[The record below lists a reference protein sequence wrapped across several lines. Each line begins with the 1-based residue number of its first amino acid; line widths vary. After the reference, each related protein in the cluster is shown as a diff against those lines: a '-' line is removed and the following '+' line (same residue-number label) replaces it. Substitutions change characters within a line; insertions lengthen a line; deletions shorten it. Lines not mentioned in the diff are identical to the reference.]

1 VCSACR
7 SLAAQVF
14 LTRTTIA
21 LPVEKSGEHRLFE
34 LALEMQ
40 HYPTPKERPMND
52 TFSVLIVDDD
62 EASREYLG
70 ALLDALGFTAEAAA
84 GGVAALERLSQK
96 PPPDVIVLDVIMPEL
111 DGVETLRRYRG
122 GGGRAP
128 VVMCSAIDEADTV
141 VRAMRAGA
149 QDYITKPFNTEEL
162 REILERVAGD
172 GARPRATTV
181 REAARPAIGATHL
194 GASPPMRRVDELIDR
209 IADADVPVL
218 ITGESGVGKDVVARE
233 VHARSARASKIF
245 VKINCAAL
253 PGELLESELFGHE
266 RGSFTGAQKTK
277 PGQFELAD
285 GGTLFLDEIGEMPV
299 AMQAK
304 LLQALQDGEFYR
316 VGGQKKIKVD
326 TRVIVATNV
335 DLAKA
340 MERGTFR
347 EDLYYRLNV
356 VEVAI
361 PPLRERREDIPRLLE
376 HFVDKYGKRYG
387 RTMSEVP
394 TEIVERFLTY
404 EFPGNIRELENLVRR
419 LIVLRDPRYV
429 LSELRDRTVENAAP
443 PGAIGNGNAN
453 GMAGPER
460 SIAPP
465 TPLGPSSP
473 TPLPPPLYGSYG
485 TTAAYAS
492 PFNSPSPL
500 PPPIIP
506 PPPPSTAFRGAQAI
520 ADAAGAQVAAEEIV
534 DDYRIDLKDLGRKA
548 AHAAEREAIIIMLG
562 HTGGNKREA
571 AERLGISYKAILYK
585 IREFGIGRPR
595 GPRKPL
601 APARTSAP
609 PTSDSTTLAAAA
621 GANRDGDGEADR
633 AVIVETSPDT
643 WTD

>member
-1 VCSACR
+1 MSDRA
-7 SLAAQVF
+7 
-14 LTRTTIA
+14 T
-21 LPVEKSGEHRLFE
+21 
-34 LALEMQ
+34 
-40 HYPTPKERPMND
+40 
-52 TFSVLIVDDD
+52 VLIVDDD
-62 EASREYLG
+62 ETSREYLS
-70 ALLDALGFTAEAAA
+70 ALLDALGFSVEGAA
-84 GGVAALERLSQK
+84 GGRQALERLSRQ
-96 PPPDVIVLDVIMPEL
+96 PAPDVVILDVIMPEL
-111 DGVETLRRYRG
+111 DGVETLRRYRAG
-122 GGGRAP
+122 GGKAP
-128 VVMCSAIDEADTV
+128 VVMCSALDEADTV

-149 QDYITKPFNTEEL
+149 SDYITKPFNAEEL
-162 REILERVAGD
+162 REILERVACGQ
-172 GARPRATTV
+172 RATTV
-181 REAARPAIGATHL
+181 ATPSPAVRPTRGATAL
-194 GASPPMRRVDELIDR
+194 GQSPAMRRVDELIDR

-233 VHARSARASKIF
+233 IHARSARAGRVF

-335 DLAKA
+335 DLGKA

-376 HFVDKYGKRYG
+376 LFVDKYGKRYG
-387 RTMSEVP
+387 RTMGEIPS
-394 TEIVERFLTY
+394 EIVERFLTY
-404 EFPGNIRELENLVRR
+404 DFPGNIRELENLVRR

-429 LSELRDRTVENAAP
+429 LSELKDRGMTTMRESQSEPIAVPMAAP
-443 PGAIGNGNAN
+443 P
-453 GMAGPER
+453 P
-460 SIAPP
+460 APSTIRP
-465 TPLGPSSP
+465 PSP
-473 TPLPPPLYGSYG
+473 TVQPPPGYSSY
-485 TTAAYAS
+485 AYAS
-492 PFNSPSPL
+492 PFNTPSPL
-500 PPPIIP
+500 PPPVIP
-506 PPPPSTAFRGAQAI
+506 PPPPGGGYRGAQAI
-520 ADAAGAQVAAEEIV
+520 ADAAGAQVAAEQAEA

-595 GPRKPL
+595 AARKPV
-601 APARTSAP
+601 AAKTATVVAP
-609 PTSDSTTLAAAA
+609 PP
-621 GANRDGDGEADR
+621 E
-633 AVIVETSPDT
+633 T
-643 WTD
+643 WTEELEAIEDDEVVSGG

>member
-1 VCSACR
+1 MSD
-7 SLAAQVF
+7 
-14 LTRTTIA
+14 
-21 LPVEKSGEHRLFE
+21 
-34 LALEMQ
+34 
-40 HYPTPKERPMND
+40 TPK
-52 TFSVLIVDDD
+52 VLIVDDD
-62 EASREYLG
+62 ETSREYLS
-70 ALLDALGFTAEAAA
+70 ALLDALGFVAEGAAS
-84 GGVAALERLSQK
+84 GRDALERLSRL
-96 PPPDVIVLDVIMPEL
+96 PALDMVILDVIMPEL
-111 DGVETLRRYRG
+111 DGVETLRRYRAG
-122 GGGRAP
+122 GGKSP
-128 VVMCSAIDEADTV
+128 VVMCSALDEADTV

-149 QDYITKPFNTEEL
+149 SDYITKPFNAEEL
-162 REILERVAGD
+162 REILERVAG
-172 GARPRATTV
+172 RQRATTV
-181 REAARPAIGATHL
+181 AVPAEAAAPRGAANL
-194 GASPPMRRVDELIDR
+194 GASPSMRRVDELVDR

-233 VHARSARASKIF
+233 IHARSSRAGRVF

-376 HFVDKYGKRYG
+376 LFVDKYGKRYG
-387 RTMSEVP
+387 RTMAEVP
-394 TEIVERFLTY
+394 SEIVERFLTY
-404 EFPGNIRELENLVRR
+404 DFPGNIRELENLVRR

-429 LSELRDRTVENAAP
+429 LSELRDRVAPEASAP
-443 PGAIGNGNAN
+443 PVVPQQALAPTTI
-453 GMAGPER
+453 R
-460 SIAPP
+460 PP
-465 TPLGPSSP
+465 TPAV
-473 TPLPPPLYGSYG
+473 PPPPGYSY
-485 TTAAYAS
+485 AYAS
-492 PFNSPSPL
+492 PFNTPSPL
-500 PPPIIP
+500 PPPVIP
-506 PPPPSTAFRGAQAI
+506 PPPSAGGYRGVQAI
-520 ADAAGAQVAAEEIV
+520 ADAAGAQVAAAEAEA

-595 GPRKPL
+595 AARKAKPAVAATAATVVEPANVVAPPL
-601 APARTSAP
+601 A
-609 PTSDSTTLAAAA
+609 
-621 GANRDGDGEADR
+621 
-633 AVIVETSPDT
+633 T
-643 WTD
+643 WTDELEDDEPPAVSG

>member
-1 VCSACR
+1 MSETA
-7 SLAAQVF
+7 
-14 LTRTTIA
+14 T
-21 LPVEKSGEHRLFE
+21 
-34 LALEMQ
+34 
-40 HYPTPKERPMND
+40 
-52 TFSVLIVDDD
+52 VLIVDDD
-62 EASREYLG
+62 ETSREYLS
-70 ALLDALGFTAEAAA
+70 ALLDALGFTVEGAA
-84 GGVAALERLSQK
+84 GGREALERLSRQ
-96 PPPDVIVLDVIMPEL
+96 PAPDVVILDVIMPEL
-111 DGVETLRRYRG
+111 DGVETLRRYRAG
-122 GGGRAP
+122 GGKAP
-128 VVMCSAIDEADTV
+128 VVMCSALDEADTV

-149 QDYITKPFNTEEL
+149 SDYITKPFNAEEL
-162 REILERVAGD
+162 REILERVAG
-172 GARPRATTV
+172 GQRATTV
-181 REAARPAIGATHL
+181 ATPSPARATRGVTALGSSPA
-194 GASPPMRRVDELIDR
+194 MRRVDELIDR

-233 VHARSARASKIF
+233 IHARSARGGRVF

-299 AMQAK
+299 TMQAK

-376 HFVDKYGKRYG
+376 LFVEKYGKRYG
-387 RTMSEVP
+387 RTMGEVP

-404 EFPGNIRELENLVRR
+404 DFPGNIRELENLVRR

-429 LSELRDRTVENAAP
+429 LSELKDRSAAGATATTTTTSEPTPMPLPAPPAIRPPSPTVPAP
-443 PGAIGNGNAN
+443 PGY
-453 GMAGPER
+453 
-460 SIAPP
+460 
-465 TPLGPSSP
+465 SS
-473 TPLPPPLYGSYG
+473 Y
-485 TTAAYAS
+485 AYAS
-492 PFNSPSPL
+492 PFNTPSPL
-500 PPPIIP
+500 PPPVIP
-506 PPPPSTAFRGAQAI
+506 PPPPGGGYRGAQAI
-520 ADAAGAQVAAEEIV
+520 ADAAGAQVAAEQAEA

-595 GPRKPL
+595 APRKAAKAAEVPNVVV
-601 APARTSAP
+601 APASA
-609 PTSDSTTLAAAA
+609 
-621 GANRDGDGEADR
+621 
-633 AVIVETSPDT
+633 
-643 WTD
+643 WTDEIEAIEDDEPAISGG

>member
-1 VCSACR
+1 MAET
-7 SLAAQVF
+7 L
-14 LTRTTIA
+14 
-21 LPVEKSGEHRLFE
+21 
-34 LALEMQ
+34 
-40 HYPTPKERPMND
+40 
-52 TFSVLIVDDD
+52 SVLVVDDD
-62 EASREYLG
+62 ESSREYLSM
-70 ALLDALGFTAEAAA
+70 LLDALGFAVEGAA
-84 GGVAALERLSQK
+84 GGKAALERLSRQ
-96 PPPDVIVLDVIMPEL
+96 PAPDVVVLDVIMPEL
-111 DGVETLRRYRG
+111 DGVETLRRYRAG
-122 GGGRAP
+122 GGKSP
-128 VVMCSAIDEADTV
+128 VVMCSALDEADTV

-149 QDYITKPFNTEEL
+149 TDYVTKPFNVEEL
-162 REILERVAGD
+162 REILERVVGD
-172 GARPRATTV
+172 RPRASV
-181 REAARPAIGATHL
+181 APIPARVQGTHL
-194 GASPPMRRVDELIDR
+194 GTSPAMRRVDELIER

-233 VHARSARASKIF
+233 VHARSARAPRVF

-266 RGSFTGAQKTK
+266 RGSFTGAAKTK

-356 VEVAI
+356 VEVNI
-361 PPLRERREDIPRLLE
+361 PPLRQRREDIPRLLE

-387 RTMSEVP
+387 RTLPELP

-404 EFPGNIRELENLVRR
+404 DFPGNIRELENLVRR

-429 LSELRDRTVENAAP
+429 LSELKDRPPEPTVVAP
-443 PGAIGNGNAN
+443 HQPQQYAQPQQPYAQPQQQYSQPQQPQQSSGPPQHQAGA
-453 GMAGPER
+453 
-460 SIAPP
+460 
-465 TPLGPSSP
+465 
-473 TPLPPPLYGSYG
+473 YGSY
-485 TTAAYAS
+485 AYAS
-492 PFNSPSPL
+492 PFNTPSPL
-500 PPPIIP
+500 PPATIP
-506 PPPPSTAFRGAQAI
+506 PPPPYRGAQAI
-520 ADAAGAQVAAEEIV
+520 ADAAGAEVAAAAAE

-585 IREFGIGRPR
+585 IREFGVGRPR
-595 GPRKPL
+595 QPRKLVKPL
-601 APARTSAP
+601 VAAATPESINLVAP
-609 PTSDSTTLAAAA
+609 PPETWAAEIDAELEV
-621 GANRDGDGEADR
+621 EA
-633 AVIVETSPDT
+633 EG
-643 WTD
+643 